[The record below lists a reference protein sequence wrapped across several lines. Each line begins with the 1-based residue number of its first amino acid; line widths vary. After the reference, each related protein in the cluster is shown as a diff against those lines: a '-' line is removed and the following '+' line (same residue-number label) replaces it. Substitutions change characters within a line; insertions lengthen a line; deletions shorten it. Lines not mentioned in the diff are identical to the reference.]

1 MSYYCFNRQEKQKK
15 DILKEKSS
23 RVLCTK
29 QRSYKKKSQESVK
42 KTCQKKKK
50 TRLKSTKE
58 KSIKNWFIIKKKR

>member
-29 QRSYKKKSQESVK
+29 QRSYKKKVK
-42 KTCQKKKK
+42 RALRKLV
-50 TRLKSTKE
+50 RRR
-58 KSIKNWFIIKKKR
+58 KRQD